1 MTSPYQPQLP
11 PQPNQA
17 RPPFVNGSQGG
28 TVKVGSVTQPTRS
41 PGKAAPSL
49 LNGASGNAYVGGGP
63 QQPVRHVASKG
74 KPLG

>member
-11 PQPNQA
+11 KQPNQA

-28 TVKVGSVTQPTRS
+28 TVQVGSVGVPTRS

-49 LNGASGNAYVGGGP
+49 LNGASGNQYKGGGP
-63 QQPVRHVASKG
+63 ATPVRHAASKG
-74 KPLG
+74 KPLS